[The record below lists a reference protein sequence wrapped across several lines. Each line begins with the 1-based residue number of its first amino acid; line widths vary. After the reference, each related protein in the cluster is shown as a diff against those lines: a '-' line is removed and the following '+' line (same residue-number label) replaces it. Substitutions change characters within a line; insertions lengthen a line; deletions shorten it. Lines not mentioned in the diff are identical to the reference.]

1 MNVMTYHEYSLEKR
15 GFFERHD
22 YDYQVETSPMD
33 EYGVYHKEYICSDGA
48 IWYERMSPEWV
59 SETVEIKHA
68 TVKVE
73 VKMFRTEFWST
84 DNAESKYYY
93 EQF

>member
-33 EYGVYHKEYICSDGA
+33 ERGVYHKEYVFKDGA

-59 SETVEIKHA
+59 RQTI
-68 TVKVE
+68 E
-73 VKMFRTEFWST
+73 VKRAKVDVDIKMFCTEFWDT
-84 DNAESKYYY
+84 DNAASRYYY
-93 EQF
+93 EKF

>member
-1 MNVMTYHEYSLEKR
+1 MSTVPQYEYALNKS
-15 GFFERHD
+15 GFLRRHAGD
-22 YDYQVETSPMD
+22 FVVETSPMD